1 MYPFLFVTFFCLVPA
16 NNSITEVEVNIAG
29 GSGAAN
35 LMTVINQNEEE
46 EILEDR
52 NVLMKL
58 KKILSPGL
66 KNQTSSSSSSES
78 SSSDASFKSS
88 SSSRRSS
95 SMSQSSSSSESSD
108 RESSS
113 SSSQSSSSSSSESS
127 HQTLVS
133 RSFFK
138 YATTIK
144 NQKVW
149 ERKFMCSLICNSRPM
164 KPAWKVTALRSTG
177 WVQRATKFYWWETQS
192 SKNDKK

>member
-1 MYPFLFVTFFCLVPA
+1 MYQFLFVTFFCLVPA
-16 NNSITEVEVNIAG
+16 NDSITQVQLNIAA
-29 GSGAAN
+29 SAES
-35 LMTVINQNEEE
+35 LVTVINQNEEE

-133 RSFFK
+133 GSFFK
-138 YATTIK
+138 YATTMK

-149 ERKFMCSLICNSRPM
+149 ERKFMCLLICNSRPM
-164 KPAWKVTALRSTG
+164 KPAWKVTALRSIG

-192 SKNDKK
+192 SKNYKK